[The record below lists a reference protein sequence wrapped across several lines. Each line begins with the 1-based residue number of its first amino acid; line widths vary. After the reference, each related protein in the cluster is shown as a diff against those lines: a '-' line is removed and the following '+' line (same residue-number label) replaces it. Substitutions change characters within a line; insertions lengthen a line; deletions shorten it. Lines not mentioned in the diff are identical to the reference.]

1 MRHGLIAW
9 CGTGLLCMSLMG
21 AVSYIAAGQGR
32 THSLRLLGSS
42 SFIGCERREMLFDI
56 TAYCPGPCCNS
67 GGASADWS
75 DQLAAGGLSIRALQ
89 AKNIFPA
96 AVDTRLIPMGAVLV
110 YGERVYIALDR
121 GGAITGNRVD
131 LSVQTHG
138 EALRFGRRMRQ
149 PVTVFI
155 PRDPAAVVEM
165 IKEEH
170 GRMP

>member
-1 MRHGLIAW
+1 MRHDFIAW
-9 CGTGLLCMSLMG
+9 CGTGLLLMSLMG
-21 AVSYIAAGQGR
+21 IVFHISARQGQ

-42 SFIGCERREMLFDI
+42 GFTGCERREMLCDI

-75 DQLAAGGLSIRALQ
+75 DQLAAGGLSIRALH
-89 AKNIFPA
+89 AKSIFPA
-96 AVDTRLIPMGAVLV
+96 AVDTRLIPMGAVLL
-110 YGERVYIALDR
+110 YEERIYIALDR
-121 GGAITGNRVD
+121 GGAIIGNRVD
-131 LSVQTHG
+131 LSVQTHE
-138 EALRFGRRMRQ
+138 EALRFGRRTRQ
-149 PVTVFI
+149 AVTVFI